1 MKNKDKNASEKTFK
15 QYVGDKGETAAV
27 KALEDKGFK
36 IIRRNY
42 AVHNVG
48 EIDIIA
54 EKDNDIYICEVR
66 TRLNLGA
73 YPDSVESVKGAKKK
87 KVMKTAKFFVDRE
100 GLYDRNIVFEIIKV
114 TSDEQGNILAVEF
127 VPF

>member
-1 MKNKDKNASEKTFK
+1 M
-15 QYVGDKGETAAV
+15 
-27 KALEDKGFK
+27 
-36 IIRRNY
+36 
-42 AVHNVG
+42 
-48 EIDIIA
+48 
-54 EKDNDIYICEVR
+54 R

-87 KVMKTAKFFVDRE
+87 KVMKTAKIFVDRE

-114 TSDEQGNILAVEF
+114 TSDEQGNILAAEF

>member
-1 MKNKDKNASEKTFK
+1 M
-15 QYVGDKGETAAV
+15 
-27 KALEDKGFK
+27 EDKGFK

-54 EKDNDIYICEVR
+54 GKDNDIYICEVR
-66 TRLNLGA
+66 TRLNIGS

-87 KVMKTAKFFVDRE
+87 KVMKTAKYFVDRE
-100 GLYDRNIVFEIIKV
+100 GLYDSNIVFEVIKV